1 MPVVYIDVVWLVN
14 FVMDAAIL
22 FTANWIAKR
31 PTRLARICLA
41 SLIGATY
48 ALLLFT
54 PSLWMLTTW
63 VGKAIVSLLIVA
75 IAIPCKNWL
84 ELVRACLLFYFVT
97 FVFAGATIA
106 LHYAVPGVS
115 VASGTVVSHKGLAFM
130 TSIKSLALLIAIPLS
145 IGLIQVCVRRVRRL
159 QLQSASYYQ
168 VFVRLSGRSV
178 TFTGMVDTG
187 NQLRDPLTR
196 RPVCMVDAAVMAQIL
211 PNSIAHA
218 ICHGKDVVSALEQI
232 SDVTW
237 MKRMSL
243 VPYRGAGGVQHM
255 TVAFRPD
262 EVELERDG
270 KRVLVTGPCLLAV
283 HTEPLSVEG
292 RFQAILHTELLTGDD
307 GFEHEMVDSEA
318 EHETTHPSATTLDS
332 HSHHSG

>member
-22 FTANWIAKR
+22 FTVTWIAKR
-31 PTRLARICLA
+31 PTRLSRVCLA
-41 SLIGATY
+41 ALMGATY
-48 ALLLFT
+48 ALLLFA
-54 PSLWMLTTW
+54 PSLWFLTTW
-63 VGKAIVSLLIVA
+63 VGKAVVSLLIVS

-84 ELVRACLLFYFVT
+84 ELVRACLLFYFVA

-115 VASGTVVSHKGLAFM
+115 VASGTVVSHKGLAFI
-130 TSIKSLALLIAIPLS
+130 TSIKSLALLIALPVS

-168 VFVRLSGRSV
+168 VHVRLADRST

-196 RPVCMVDAAVMAQIL
+196 RPVCMVDADVMAQIL
-211 PNSIAHA
+211 PESVAEA
-218 ICHGKDVVSALEQI
+218 ICQGKDVVSALEHI
-232 SDVTW
+232 TDVAW
-237 MKRMSL
+237 MKRMAL

-262 EVELERDG
+262 EVVLEREG
-270 KRVLVTGPCLLAV
+270 TRLQVTGPCLFAV

-307 GFEHEMVDSEA
+307 GFENEMVDSEA
-318 EHETTHPSATTLDS
+318 EHETTYSPAITVDS
-332 HSHHSG
+332 NSHHSR